1 MPKEHKPCQH
11 PNGDTVRK
19 TWICGHCWA
28 KLEDRPK
35 RYGPDLT
42 FNAGCSGDARQVIIW
57 RAPVISSCGMTL
69 SRFLHAIARE
79 MQARST
85 GLSLPDALDLALVCV
100 RELGIPFGDPEMD
113 WSEAAAKD
121 IAHEEMGE
129 WEQDDDEEGMG
140 NG

>member
-1 MPKEHKPCQH
+1 MAEQCKH
-11 PNGDTVRK
+11 PHGDTVRG

-28 KLEDRPK
+28 KLDEQPK
-35 RYGPDLT
+35 RYGPDMSISRIR
-42 FNAGCSGDARQVIIW
+42 GGERRQIIIW
-57 RAPVISSCGMTL
+57 RAPVTPSGGMTL
-69 SRFLHAIARE
+69 SRFLHAIAFE
-79 MQARST
+79 MQSRST

-129 WEQDDDEEGMG
+129 WEQDDDEEGVG

>member
-1 MPKEHKPCQH
+1 MTDKCKH
-11 PNGDTVRK
+11 PHGDTVRG
-19 TWICGHCWA
+19 TWICGNCWA
-28 KLEDRPK
+28 KLDEQPK
-35 RYGPDLT
+35 RYGPDMSFGVLG
-42 FNAGCSGDARQVIIW
+42 AECGRIARQVIVW
-57 RAPVISSCGMTL
+57 RAPVINTGGVTL

-79 MQARST
+79 MQSRST

-100 RELGIPFGDPEMD
+100 RELGVPFGDPEMD